1 MNEIL
6 KETKTNV
13 IEKQILVNQMAI
25 MSCLQFNNR
34 LFGEILEENI
44 NMTFEC
50 LKTIDEYDSLQ
61 ARGEIWKSK
70 N

>member
-25 MSCLQFNNR
+25 MSCLQFNNPLYR
-34 LFGEILEENI
+34 SVLV
-44 NMTFEC
+44 EC
-50 LKTIDEYDSLQ
+50 IGASKECIEALDEYGNCLRDK
-61 ARGEIWKSK
+61 R
-70 N
+70 